1 MSEIKMEKD
10 LSAAETLVMK
20 AVWDAPED
28 IAIPDLIEV
37 LRTQFGKDYART
49 TVVTFLQR
57 LASKGYVTT
66 YRKGRISYAHAL
78 REEEDYKGNMM
89 KEKASFWYKGSP
101 SSLMASLLG
110 AQGSVEPDEI
120 VKLREVI
127 DTFDT
132 N

>member
-1 MSEIKMEKD
+1 MSEIKIEKD

-20 AVWDAPED
+20 AVWDAQED
-28 IAIPDLIEV
+28 IAIPDLIDV
-37 LRTQFGKDYART
+37 LRNQFGKDYART

-78 REEEDYKGNMM
+78 REEEDYKGNMI

-110 AQGSVEPDEI
+110 AQGGVEQDEV
-120 VKLREVI
+120 VKLREII
-127 DTFDT
+127 DAFD
-132 N
+132 NN

>member
-1 MSEIKMEKD
+1 MSEIKMEKV

-66 YRKGRISYAHAL
+66 YRKGRISYAHAVS
-78 REEEDYKGNMM
+78 EEDDYKGNMM

>member
-1 MSEIKMEKD
+1 MNDIKYEKD

-20 AVWDAPED
+20 AVWDATDD

-57 LASKGYVTT
+57 LAGKGFVTT

-78 REEEDYKGNMM
+78 KEEADYKGNMM
-89 KEKASFWYKGSP
+89 KEKASFWYEGSP

-110 AQGSVEPDEI
+110 AQGEVAEDEI
-120 VKLREVI
+120 AKLRELI
-127 DTFDT
+127 DAFDKH
-132 N
+132 

>member
-1 MSEIKMEKD
+1 MEKD
-10 LSAAETLVMK
+10 LRAAETLVMK

>member
-1 MSEIKMEKD
+1 MNDIKYEKD

-20 AVWDAPED
+20 AVWDATDD

-57 LASKGYVTT
+57 LAGKGFVTT

-78 REEEDYKGNMM
+78 KEEADYKGNMM
-89 KEKASFWYKGSP
+89 KEKASFWYEGSP
-101 SSLMASLLG
+101 SNLMASLLG
-110 AQGSVEPDEI
+110 AQGGVADDEI
-120 VKLREVI
+120 VKLRELI
-127 DTFDT
+127 DAFDKH
-132 N
+132 

>member
-1 MSEIKMEKD
+1 MSEIIIEKD

-20 AVWDAPED
+20 AVWDAQED

-66 YRKGRISYAHAL
+66 YRKGRISYAHPL
-78 REEEDYKGNMM
+78 REEEEYKGNMM

-110 AQGSVEPDEI
+110 AQGKVAEDEI

-127 DTFDT
+127 DAFD
-132 N
+132 NN